1 MFARSA
7 SRRMLLLRW
16 SARLTAA
23 VVLLMVGSLA
33 VLAQDKKAATKIPP
47 PEDVDLAT
55 NDGVALRATFYP
67 GTKGNNTVPV
77 VLLHMF
83 KGSRKDYQKLA
94 LYLQSQ
100 GHAVLVP
107 DLRGHGDSTKVQGMT
122 RPLEADSMPR
132 AAFLGMVEGDM
143 EACKKYLVERNNKSE
158 LNIEKLC
165 LIGAEMGAIVA
176 ADYAQIDWSW
186 PVLATGKQGQ
196 DVKAM
201 VLISP
206 TWSFRGLQMK
216 QAIADPNVRGGIS
229 VLIVVGG
236 QKARDAAEAN
246 RLYATFKRYHP
257 DADAEKTADRTLFLM
272 ELDTSLQG
280 TKILAENLKLDA
292 MIAQFIKLRLVDQSF
307 PWKERGKKP

>member
-1 MFARSA
+1 MFAPRVCRKMS
-7 SRRMLLLRW
+7 LWL

-23 VVLLMVGSLA
+23 VALLIVGSA
-33 VLAQDKKAATKIPP
+33 VALAQDKNAASKTPP
-47 PEDVDLAT
+47 PEPVDMAT
-55 NDGVALRATFYP
+55 LDGVALKATFYP
-67 GTKGNNTVPV
+67 GTKGNQTVPV

-107 DLRGHGDSTKVQGMT
+107 DLRGHGDSTKVQGMA
-122 RPLEADSMPR
+122 RPLEADSLPR
-132 AAFLGMVEGDM
+132 AGFLGMAEGDM
-143 EACKKYLVERNNKSE
+143 EACKKFLVERNNKGE

-165 LIGAEMGAIVA
+165 LVGAEMGAVVA
-176 ADYAQIDWSW
+176 ADYAQLDWSW

-196 DVKAM
+196 DVKAL

-206 TWSFRGLQMK
+206 VWSFHGLQMK
-216 QAIADPNVRGGIS
+216 QAMADPNVRGGIS
-229 VLIVVGG
+229 VLIVVGKE
-236 QKARDAAEAN
+236 KARDAAEAN
-246 RLYATFKRYHP
+246 RLYSTFKRYHP
-257 DADAEKTADRTLFLM
+257 DADAEKAADRSLFFM

-280 TKILAENLKLDA
+280 TKILDENLRLDE
-292 MIAQFIKLRLVDQSF
+292 MIAKFIQLRLVDQSF